1 MGTIRHIL
9 DVEKIHHYFQINLL
23 KMDFANMGSY
33 ERSDSDIVRSIGD
46 FVKMQRMS
54 RKMTQEDLAERA
66 GINRTTVINLEKGE
80 SVTLVSLIQV
90 LRALRKLDVLGTFQF
105 KTELSPLK
113 VAAMQ
118 IKTPS
123 RIRKPKLGKE
133 GRLKQRSD
141 W

>member
-1 MGTIRHIL
+1 
-9 DVEKIHHYFQINLL
+9 
-23 KMDFANMGSY
+23 MDFANTNFY
-33 ERSDSDIVRSIGD
+33 ERSDADIVRSVGD
-46 FVKMQRMS
+46 FIKKQRIS
-54 RKMTQEDLAERA
+54 RKMTQKDLAERA

-80 SVTLVSLIQV
+80 SVTFVSLIQI
-90 LRALRKLDVLGTFQF
+90 LRALRKLDVLNSFQF

-123 RIRKPKLGKE
+123 RVRKSKLNREKSPK
-133 GRLKQRSD
+133 RLSD

>member
-1 MGTIRHIL
+1 
-9 DVEKIHHYFQINLL
+9 
-23 KMDFANMGSY
+23 MDFTNKEAY
-33 ERSDSDIVRSIGD
+33 ERSDAEVVRSIGD

-66 GINRTTVINLEKGE
+66 GINRTTIINLEKGE
-80 SVTLVSLIQV
+80 SVTLVSLIQI
-90 LRALRKLDVLGTFQF
+90 LRALRKLDVLNSFQF

-123 RIRKPKLGKE
+123 RIRKPKITRE
-133 GRLKQRSD
+133 NRSKQLSD